1 MPSFFR
7 AAPWRRQIPA
17 ALAAAVLLLCRAAA
31 GQESAA
37 PGKGAEQ
44 SDSVASIGG
53 QKVTRAELET
63 YVASDLMK
71 LRQERQ
77 DVLEKGLDRY
87 LANEVLTRESKA
99 RGLSLTDL
107 LDKEVVPKVKAPT
120 DADVDAFYERNKD
133 RIDGTKEQLAPKIK
147 EFLAQQRRQTALDT
161 YTSSLKEK
169 YGVKV
174 LLDPLRIPVESR
186 DAPARGAASA
196 PVTLVE
202 FGDFQCPYCRAL
214 EPALQKV
221 LKNYAGK
228 VRLEFRQF
236 PLSGH
241 PQAPKAAEASLC
253 AREQDKF
260 WELHDRMYD
269 RQDALK
275 VDQLKTAAHELGLDA
290 ERFAQCV
297 DSGKY
302 EAAVKADTVAGER
315 AGVTGTPAL
324 YVNGRPVPGGAVE
337 YDVLAKVIDNELKRV
352 AGKTD

>member
-1 MPSFFR
+1 MAISFR
-7 AAPWRRQIPA
+7 AALRRRHRSA
-17 ALAAAVLLLCRAAA
+17 ALAAAALLLCRAAA
-31 GQESAA
+31 AQESAA
-37 PGKGAEQ
+37 PGTGAAQ
-44 SDSVASIGG
+44 SESVAAIGG
-53 QKVTRAELET
+53 QKVTRAELED
-63 YVASDLMK
+63 YVASDLMR

-87 LANEVLTRESKA
+87 LTTEVLTRESKA
-99 RGLSLTDL
+99 RGISVAEL
-107 LDKEVVPKVKAPT
+107 LDKEVLPHAKPPT
-120 DADVDAFYERNKD
+120 DAEVDAFYERNKD
-133 RIDGTKEQLAPKIK
+133 RIEGTKEQVAPKVK
-147 EFLAQQRRQTALDT
+147 EYLAQQRRQTALDT

-174 LLDPLRIPVESR
+174 LLEPLRIPVDAR
-186 DAPARGAASA
+186 DAPARGAAAA

-214 EPALQKV
+214 EPTLEKV

-241 PQAPKAAEASLC
+241 PQAAKAAEASLC

-260 WELHDRMYD
+260 WELHDRMYGH
-269 RQDALK
+269 QEALK
-275 VDQLKTAAHELGLDA
+275 VDQLKTAAGELGLDT
-290 ERFAQCV
+290 ERFGQCV

-302 EAAVKADTVAGER
+302 EPNVKADLLAGSH

-324 YVNGRPVPGGAVE
+324 YVNGRPVPGGAVD
-337 YDVLAKVIDNELKRV
+337 YDVLAKFIDDELKRV
-352 AGKTD
+352 ARN